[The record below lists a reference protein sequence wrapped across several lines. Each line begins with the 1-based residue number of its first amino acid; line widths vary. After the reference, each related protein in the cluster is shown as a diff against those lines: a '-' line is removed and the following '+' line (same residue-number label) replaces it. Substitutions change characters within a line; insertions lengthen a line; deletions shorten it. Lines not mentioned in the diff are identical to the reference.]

1 MRPNTVKKQLL
12 YLSVLFILACLLTA
26 CEITPAIGGEFVP
39 SGGVLFKDDFSDPSS
54 GWMQGEDEFGKTEYS
69 DGSFRI
75 HVTSDLTGKVSIPR
89 LYFKDVIIEVLAT
102 KVDGPDDNDYGVI
115 CRYQDENN
123 FYFFEISS
131 DGYYSIGKY
140 KENQLQLLGMDQ
152 MQTSDFIQQGQATNL
167 IRATCIGSLLSLSV
181 NGQKLIEVEDA
192 DFSAGD
198 VGLIAGTFE
207 TPGTDILFDNFQV
220 LKP

>member
-1 MRPNTVKKQLL
+1 MT
-12 YLSVLFILACLLTA
+12 T
-26 CEITPAIGGEFVP
+26 AIGGGIVP
-39 SGGVLFKDDFSDPSS
+39 SGGVLFKDDFSDPTS
-54 GWMQGEDEFGKTEYS
+54 GWMQGEDEFGKTEYM

-75 HVTSDLTGKVSIPR
+75 LVTSDVTGKVSILR
-89 LYFKDVIIEVLAT
+89 LFFTDVVIEVDAT
-102 KVDGPDDNDYGVI
+102 MVAGPDDNDYGVI

-140 KENQLQLLGMDQ
+140 KENQLQLIGMEK
-152 MQTSDFIQQGQATNL
+152 MQTSDVIRQGQATNR
-167 IRATCIGSLLSLSV
+167 IRATCNGSLLGLSV
-181 NGQKLIEVEDA
+181 NGYELLEVEDV
-192 DFSAGD
+192 DFNAGD

-207 TPGTDILFDNFQV
+207 TPGTDILFDNFKV

>member
-1 MRPNTVKKQLL
+1 M
-12 YLSVLFILACLLTA
+12 AA
-26 CEITPAIGGEFVP
+26 CEMTPAIGGEIVP
-39 SGGVLFKDDFSDPSS
+39 SGGVLFKDDFSDPTS
-54 GWMQGEDEFGKTEYS
+54 GWMQGEDEFGKTEYV

-75 HVTSDLTGKVSIPR
+75 LVTSDVTGKVSIPR
-89 LYFKDVIIEVLAT
+89 LYFTDVVIEVNAT
-102 KVDGPDDNDYGVI
+102 KVAGPDDNDYGVI

-140 KENQLQLLGMDQ
+140 KENQLQLIGMEK
-152 MQTSDFIQQGQATNL
+152 MQTSDVIRQGQATNR
-167 IRATCIGSLLSLSV
+167 IRATCNGSLLGLSV
-181 NGQKLIEVEDA
+181 NGYDLVEVEDV
-192 DFSAGD
+192 DFTAGD

-207 TPGTDILFDNFQV
+207 TPGTDILFDNFKV